1 MYEWRDNSDGV
12 FSRLVPIVSKET
24 DFINFN
30 KETVLASRQSILKL
44 TVYESESLEVFY
56 IGSLF
61 YLRNIVYPFLPARL
75 LYSRNLLSRP
85 SVRTEE

>member
-12 FSRLVPIVSKET
+12 FSRLVPIVPKET
-24 DFINFN
+24 DFINCN

-61 YLRNIVYPFLPARL
+61 YLTNNICQIK
-75 LYSRNLLSRP
+75 
-85 SVRTEE
+85 